1 MNLHNTILT
10 WLLLIPLAASLLI
23 FLVRSAAFARVFS
36 LLASLAVFALS
47 LYLPWRYNSSLGG
60 MQFRQRLRWIPAFHI
75 HYSLG
80 VDGLGLWMAVLTALL
95 FVIALWLACRRS
107 SSYSHGFF
115 ALLLLLEAA
124 MLGVFSSLDLILFY
138 FCWEFSLVPMALLI
152 GIWGGPARRRA
163 AVRFFLYTMLGSVF
177 MLAAILWL
185 YHLTGSFGWQ
195 TLHRELALR
204 SSTLASPLASS
215 AALWLFL
222 GFFIAFA
229 IKTPVFPFHG
239 WQPEAYS
246 EAPDEAA
253 VVLAGGMSK
262 MGLFG
267 MLRYCV
273 LLFPF
278 AARQLATPILVL
290 GLIGIVYGGL
300 VAYVQTGMK
309 KLVAYSSLSHLGLIV
324 VGIFTFTQLGAEGA
338 IYQMLSHGIIAAGL
352 FCLIGIL
359 WRRRQSYEL
368 ADYGGVAVSMPVFA
382 GFFIVIMLAAAGL
395 PLLNGFVGEFLILL
409 GSFLA
414 RHGVAAIA
422 ATGVILSVMYLLR
435 WTRATLWGEP
445 SAAVQKMPGLG
456 FREGLLLAMLAVLML
471 VMGVASPWF
480 LRPIAPVAGELS
492 QTSLTATALRR
503 PSASPA
509 GWVEARAPRRGMR
522 GGR

>member
-1 MNLHNTILT
+1 MTIHNTILT
-10 WLLLIPLAASLLI
+10 WLLLIPLAAALVI
-23 FLVRSAAFARVFS
+23 FLVRSTTFARIFS
-36 LLASLAVFALS
+36 LITSLTLFALS
-47 LYLPWRYNSSLGG
+47 LILPWRYNSTLGG
-60 MQFRQRLRWIPAFHI
+60 MQFRQRLRWIPALHI

-80 VDGLGLWMAVLTALL
+80 VDGLGLWLVVLTTLL

-107 SSYSHGFF
+107 AAYSPGFY

-124 MLGVFSSLDLILFY
+124 MLGVFTSLDLILFY

-152 GIWGGPARRRA
+152 GIWGGPGRRRA

-195 TLHRELALR
+195 TLHQELALR
-204 SSTLASPLASS
+204 AATLASPLAAS
-215 AALWLFL
+215 AAQWIFI
-222 GFFIAFA
+222 GFFLAFA

-239 WQPEAYS
+239 WQPEAYA

-300 VAYVQTGMK
+300 VAYVQPGMK

-324 VGIFTFTQLGAEGA
+324 VGIFTFTQLGTEGA
-338 IYQMLSHGIIAAGL
+338 IYQMLSHGVIAAGL
-352 FCLIGIL
+352 FCLIGML
-359 WRRRQSYEL
+359 WQRRHSYEL
-368 ADYGGVAVSMPVFA
+368 ADYGGVGAAMPVFA
-382 GFFIVIMLAAAGL
+382 GFFVVVMLAAAGL

-409 GSFLA
+409 GSFLV
-414 RHGVAAIA
+414 RHGVAAVA
-422 ATGVILSVMYLLR
+422 TTGVILSVMYLLR
-435 WTRATLWGEP
+435 WTRATLWGEAP
-445 SAAVQKMPGLG
+445 AAVQKMTDIG
-456 FREGLLLAMLAVLML
+456 FREGLLLAVLAALMLA
-471 VMGVASPWF
+471 MGVASPWF
-480 LRPIAPVAGELS
+480 LRPVIPVASELS
-492 QTSLTATALRR
+492 QSSISTPALSLNQLSSSHAHWL
-503 PSASPA
+503 P
-509 GWVEARAPRRGMR
+509 ARAGRR

>member
-1 MNLHNTILT
+1 MYLHNTILIA
-10 WLLLIPLAASLLI
+10 LLLIPLAASLLI
-23 FLVRSAAFARVFS
+23 FFVRSALFARILS
-36 LLASLAVFALS
+36 LITSLILFALS
-47 LYLPWRYNSSLGG
+47 LDLPWRYNSSLGG
-60 MQFRQRLRWIPAFHI
+60 MQFRRRLRWIPAFHI
-75 HYSLG
+75 HFSLG
-80 VDGLGLWMAVLTALL
+80 VDGLGLWMVVLTTLL
-95 FVIALWLACRRS
+95 FVVALWLACRRS
-107 SSYSHGFF
+107 ASYSPGFY

-124 MLGVFSSLDLILFY
+124 MLGVFTSLDLILFY

-185 YHLTGSFGWQ
+185 YDLTGSFGWPA
-195 TLHRELALR
+195 LHRELGLR
-204 SSTLASPLASS
+204 AATLASPLASS
-215 AALWLFL
+215 AALWIFL

-239 WQPEAYS
+239 WQPEAYA

-253 VVLAGGMSK
+253 IVLAGGMSK

-290 GLIGIVYGGL
+290 GLIGVIYGGL
-300 VAYVQTGMK
+300 VAYVQPGMK

-324 VGIFTFTQLGAEGA
+324 VGIFTFTQLGTEGA
-338 IYQMLSHGIIAAGL
+338 IYQMLSHGVIAAGL

-359 WRRRQSYEL
+359 WQRRQSYEL
-368 ADYGGVAVSMPVFA
+368 SDYGGVGAAMPVFA
-382 GFFIVIMLAAAGL
+382 GFFIVVMLAAAGL

-422 ATGVILSVMYLLR
+422 TTGVILSVMYLLR

-445 SAAVQKMPGLG
+445 PAAVGNMPDVG
-456 FREGLLLAMLAVLML
+456 FREALLLTALAVLML
-471 VMGVASPWF
+471 AMGVASPWF
-480 LRPIAPVAGELS
+480 LRPIAPVANELS
-492 QTSLTATALRR
+492 QASMATTTATSIPHPQFNQRSVRR
-503 PSASPA
+503 A
-509 GWVEARAPRRGMR
+509 MQ